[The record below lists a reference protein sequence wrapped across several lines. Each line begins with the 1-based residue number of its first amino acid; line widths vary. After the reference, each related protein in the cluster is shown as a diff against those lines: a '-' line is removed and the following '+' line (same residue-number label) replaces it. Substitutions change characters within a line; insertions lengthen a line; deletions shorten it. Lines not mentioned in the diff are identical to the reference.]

1 MAMALRE
8 IKPRRSDSFQ
18 AGVRAF
24 STGMTPSWEQGL
36 GQPFIYT
43 DSVDLHRTLQELVVE
58 ATEWQRVAD

>member
-43 DSVDLHRTLQELVVE
+43 HSVDLHRT
-58 ATEWQRVAD
+58 RS